1 MSLVTT
7 AVTLTAYCQT
17 LGCDGRTSATAPTDR
32 EARAQIRARGWVI
45 VRTEFTPNATYCP
58 RCARTRARL
67 IREGILSPR
76 GIVLDAARY
85 EAHLDARVSG

>member
-17 LGCDGRTSATAPTDR
+17 LGCGVPGARATAPTDR
-32 EARAQIRARGWVI
+32 EARALIRARGWAI
-45 VRTEFTPNATYCP
+45 VSTELTPNATYCP

-76 GIVLDAARY
+76 GIVLDSARY
-85 EAHLDARVSG
+85 EAHLDARGA